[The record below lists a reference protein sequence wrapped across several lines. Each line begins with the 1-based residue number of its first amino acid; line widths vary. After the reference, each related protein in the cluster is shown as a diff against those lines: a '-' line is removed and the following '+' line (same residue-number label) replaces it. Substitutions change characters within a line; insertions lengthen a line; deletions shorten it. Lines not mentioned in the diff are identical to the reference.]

1 MNHCAKACRVLMLA
15 SVVVFVSGAAPL
27 PAMAG
32 AGQPALTVTK
42 ESRISVDVD
51 NEPLNALL
59 RMMAEQ
65 KLLVLSGA
73 APGNE
78 SLTLHFSNLTVPEA
92 LSKMLRGYNY
102 VLIERGKGQVPMLSL
117 MGKVQARASEP
128 HARAPAPSASPPEP
142 RSYVPSEPAA
152 APEAPRPAQALPP
165 AANAQMPQGAAP
177 PNEAPRQTGQM
188 VPAAP
193 PAAQA
198 PPAGAPAGN
207 PLNRQSGRQPGGETQ
222 AQAGQQAPEGQTAQ
236 GAEAPPAPESPGVR
250 F

>member
-1 MNHCAKACRVLMLA
+1 MDRCAKACRVLMLA

-27 PAMAG
+27 PARAG
-32 AGQPALTVTK
+32 AVQAAQTVTK

-65 KLLVLSGA
+65 KLFVLSGA

-102 VLIERGKGQVPMLSL
+102 VVIERGKGQAPTLSL
-117 MGKVQARASEP
+117 MGKVQAGVSEP
-128 HARAPAPSASPPEP
+128 RARGAPAASAAPPEP
-142 RSYVPSEPAA
+142 RSYAPTEPAA
-152 APEAPRPAQALPP
+152 APETPRPAQARPP
-165 AANAQMPQGAAP
+165 AANPQTPQGAAP
-177 PNEAPRQTGQM
+177 PNEAATQTGQA
-188 VPAAP
+188 VPAAQG
-193 PAAQA
+193 ADQA
-198 PPAGAPAGN
+198 PPAGAPARKL
-207 PLNRQSGRQPGGETQ
+207 LNGQPGGETQ
-222 AQAGQQAPEGQTAQ
+222 PQAGQQAPEGQAAQ
-236 GAEAPPAPESPGVR
+236 GAEAPPPAESPGVR